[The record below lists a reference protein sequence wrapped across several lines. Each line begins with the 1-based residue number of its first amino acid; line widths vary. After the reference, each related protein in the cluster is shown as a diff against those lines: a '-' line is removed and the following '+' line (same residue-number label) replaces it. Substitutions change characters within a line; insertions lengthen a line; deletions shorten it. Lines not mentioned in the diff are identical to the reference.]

1 MSAIPST
8 RGTKFPHTRSA
19 AGAPPAPLVLV
30 VDDHTDSRL
39 IARLVLESVGFRVA
53 EAESGGEALQVAAS
67 LRPAAVLLD
76 LILPGLDGWEVARH
90 LRDGE
95 GGHDVVVIAVT
106 AVGQREEHERALAAG
121 CDSVITKPASPRVV
135 LAELGDRLGFPMPAP
150 AR

>member
-8 RGTKFPHTRSA
+8 RGPKFVRTRTTT
-19 AGAPPAPLVLV
+19 GAPAAPLVLV
-30 VDDHTDSRL
+30 VDDHADSRL

-53 EAESGGEALQVAAS
+53 EAESGGEALRVAAS

-76 LILPGLDGWEVARH
+76 LVLPGLDGWQVARY

-106 AVGQREEHERALAAG
+106 AVGQREEHERALSAG
-121 CDSVITKPASPRVV
+121 CDAVITKPASPRVV
-135 LAELGDRLGFPMPAP
+135 LAALGDRLGFPMPAS

>member
-8 RGTKFPHTRSA
+8 RSTKFARTRTIP
-19 AGAPPAPLVLV
+19 GAPATPLVLV

-39 IARLVLESVGFRVA
+39 IARLVLESAGFRVA
-53 EAESGGEALQVAAS
+53 EAETGGEALRVAAL

-76 LILPGLDGWEVARH
+76 LILPGLDGWQVARH
-90 LRDGE
+90 LRDSE

-106 AVGQREEHERALAAG
+106 AVGQREEHERALSAG
-121 CDSVITKPASPRVV
+121 CDAVITKPASPRVV
-135 LAELGDRLGFPMPAP
+135 LAALGDRLGFPIAAP